1 MLRCRQV
8 YTHNTSVMRHVKRML
23 TVPLSFGLDFQEM
36 MFVDEAPK
44 GSHIVE
50 AADARVVAKKVP

>member
-1 MLRCRQV
+1 
-8 YTHNTSVMRHVKRML
+8 ML